1 MYTYKA
7 LAALLTYPSAELQQ
21 AVQAGD
27 LQTAIREEGLL
38 DGRMQRKLDPLLR
51 EIASWDLLDLQERYV
66 ELFDRSRSRSLY
78 LFEHVHGE
86 SRDRGSAMVELKS
99 MYEDV
104 GLELDSAELPD
115 FLPLY
120 LEYLSVLEPA
130 EARKRLAQPIH
141 VVSAVG
147 ERLRRRGESYAGV
160 FTVLE
165 TMCPEKLDKDELE
178 QLLAHGDDDP
188 NDPEQLDKDW
198 EESPVTFGPDA
209 PGTGGNSCGRIKQIA
224 ERIAAGQARQAT
236 GQAHGKAE
244 NGSGDQRTGTNG

>member
-7 LAALLTYPSAELQQ
+7 LAALLTYPTAELQQ
-21 AVQAGD
+21 AVQSGD
-27 LQTAIREEGLL
+27 LQQAIRQDGLL

-104 GLELDSAELPD
+104 GLALDTPELPD

-120 LEYLSVLEPA
+120 LEYLSVLDPV
-130 EARKRLAQPIH
+130 EARNRLAQPIH
-141 VVSAVG
+141 VISAVG
-147 ERLRRRGESYAGV
+147 ERLRRREESYAGP

-165 TMCPEKLDKDELE
+165 ALCPEKMDKDELE

-188 NDPEQLDKDW
+188 NDPEQLDADW

-224 ERIAAGQARQAT
+224 ERIAAGQARQQA
-236 GQAHGKAE
+236 GQGGDDAH
-244 NGSGDQRTGTNG
+244 TGTNG

>member
-7 LAALLTYPSAELQQ
+7 LAALLTYPTAELQQ
-21 AVQAGD
+21 AVQSGD
-27 LQTAIREEGLL
+27 LQQAIRQDGLL
-38 DGRMQRKLDPLLR
+38 NGRMQRKLETLLR

-104 GLELDSAELPD
+104 GLELHSAELPD

-120 LEYLSVLEPA
+120 LEYLSVLAPT
-130 EARKRLAQPIH
+130 EARTRLAQPIH

-165 TMCPEKLDKDELE
+165 TMCPEKLDRDELE

-188 NDPEQLDKDW
+188 NDPQQLDKDW

-224 ERIAAGQARQAT
+224 ERIAAGQARQAA
-236 GQAHGKAE
+236 GQAHQQAGQ
-244 NGSGDQRTGTNG
+244 GTGDRRTGTNG

>member
-7 LAALLTYPSAELQQ
+7 LAALLTYPSTELQQ

-27 LQTAIREEGLL
+27 LQAAIREEGLL
-38 DGRMQRKLDPLLR
+38 DGRMQHKLDSLLR
-51 EIASWDLLDLQERYV
+51 ELASWELLDLQERYV

-86 SRDRGSAMVELKS
+86 SRDRGSAMVELKR

-104 GLELDSAELPD
+104 GLDLDTPELPD

-120 LEYLSVLEPA
+120 LEYLSVLEPT
-130 EARKRLAQPIH
+130 EARQRLAQPIH

-147 ERLRRRGESYAGV
+147 ERLRRHGESYAGV

-165 TMCPEKLDKDELE
+165 ALCPEKLDKDELE

-188 NDPEQLDKDW
+188 NDPEHLDKDW

-224 ERIAAGQARQAT
+224 ERIAAGQARLQAAQGDDGKRT
-236 GQAHGKAE
+236 GTA
-244 NGSGDQRTGTNG
+244 RTGTNG

>member
-120 LEYLSVLEPA
+120 LEYLSVLAPT

-224 ERIAAGQARQAT
+224 ERIAAGQARQAA
-236 GQAHGKAE
+236 GQTHQQAGQ
-244 NGSGDQRTGTNG
+244 GSRDQRTGTNG

>member
-7 LAALLTYPSAELQQ
+7 LAALLTYPTAELQQ
-21 AVQAGD
+21 AVQSGD
-27 LQTAIREEGLL
+27 LQQAIRQDGLL

-51 EIASWDLLDLQERYV
+51 QIASWDLLDLQERYV

-104 GLELDSAELPD
+104 GLALDTPELPD

-120 LEYLSVLEPA
+120 LEYLSILEPS
-130 EARKRLAQPIH
+130 EARTRLAQPIH
-141 VVSAVG
+141 VISAVG
-147 ERLRRRGESYAGV
+147 ERLRRREESYAGP

-165 TMCPEKLDKDELE
+165 ALCPEKMDKDELE

-188 NDPEQLDKDW
+188 NDPEQLDADW

-224 ERIAAGQARQAT
+224 ERIAAGQARQAA
-236 GQAHGKAE
+236 GQAHQQAGQ
-244 NGSGDQRTGTNG
+244 GSRDQRTGTNG

>member
-7 LAALLTYPSAELQQ
+7 LAALLTYPSTELQQ

-27 LQTAIREEGLL
+27 LQNAIGQDGVL
-38 DGRMQRKLDPLLR
+38 DVRMQRKLEPLLR

-86 SRDRGSAMVELKS
+86 SRDRGPAMVELKN
-99 MYEDV
+99 MYEAV
-104 GLELDSAELPD
+104 GLELDSPELPD

-120 LEYLSVLEPA
+120 LEYLSILEPA
-130 EARKRLAQPIH
+130 AARKRLAQPIH

-147 ERLRRRGESYAGV
+147 ERLRRRDETYAGV

-165 TMCPEKLDKDELE
+165 ALCPEKMDKEELE

-188 NDPEQLDKDW
+188 NDPEQLDNDW
-198 EESPVTFGPDA
+198 AESPVTFGPDA

-224 ERIAAGQARQAT
+224 DRIAAGQARQNT
-236 GQAHGKAE
+236 RR
-244 NGSGDQRTGTNG
+244 GDDGPRTGANG

>member
-104 GLELDSAELPD
+104 GLALDSAELPD

-120 LEYLSVLEPA
+120 LEYLSVLEPT
-130 EARKRLAQPIH
+130 EARTRLAQPIH

-188 NDPEQLDKDW
+188 NDPAQLDKDW

-209 PGTGGNSCGRIKQIA
+209 PGTGGNSCGRIKEIA
-224 ERIAAGQARQAT
+224 QKIAAGQARQKA
-236 GQAHGKAE
+236 GQ
-244 NGSGDQRTGTNG
+244 GDQRTGTNG